1 MPEGGF
7 IPLRTSD
14 EDRLRAVYKL
24 QSLGRFLIRD
34 ASTRTVAR
42 AIKNWFGH
50 ADTRGSDSEV
60 IHQFLASSEVAAQK
74 TVRPYVVGTAMREA
88 IQKCAD
94 YRAIPSLYVN
104 QGDSNENVR

>member
-14 EDRLRAVYKL
+14 EDRLRAVNKL
-24 QSLGRFLIRD
+24 QAMGRFLIRD

-50 ADTRGSDSEV
+50 ADTRGSDAEV
-60 IHQFLASSEVAAQK
+60 IHWFLASSEVAAQK
-74 TVRPYVVGTAMREA
+74 TVRPYVESRAMREQRERA
-88 IQKCAD
+88 HACHSEHRNPYAD
-94 YRAIPSLYVN
+94 
-104 QGDSNENVR
+104 

>member
-1 MPEGGF
+1 MDGGF

-24 QSLGRFLIRD
+24 QSLGRFLTRD

-42 AIKNWFGH
+42 AIKNWLGH

-60 IHQFLASSEVAAQK
+60 IHRFLASSEVTAQK
-74 TVRPYVVGTAMREA
+74 TMRPYVESRAMREQRERA
-88 IQKCAD
+88 HAWHSEQK
-94 YRAIPSLYVN
+94 SLYPY
-104 QGDSNENVR
+104 

>member
-14 EDRLRAVYKL
+14 EDRLRAVNKL
-24 QSLGRFLIRD
+24 QAMGRFLIRD

-60 IHQFLASSEVAAQK
+60 IHWFLASSEVSAQK
-74 TVRPYVVGTAMREA
+74 HIRPYVESRAMRE
-88 IQKCAD
+88 QRE
-94 YRAIPSLYVN
+94 RAHAWHREHRNPYA
-104 QGDSNENVR
+104 G

>member
-24 QSLGRFLIRD
+24 QSLGRFLTRD

-60 IHQFLASSEVAAQK
+60 IHRFLASSEVATQK
-74 TVRPYVVGTAMREA
+74 PIRPYVESRAMRE
-88 IQKCAD
+88 QRE
-94 YRAIPSLYVN
+94 RAHAWHREHRNPYA
-104 QGDSNENVR
+104 G

>member
-14 EDRLRAVYKL
+14 EDRLRAVNKL
-24 QSLGRFLIRD
+24 QAMGRFLIRD

-60 IHQFLASSEVAAQK
+60 IHRFLASSEVAAQK
-74 TVRPYVVGTAMREA
+74 TMRPYVESRAMREQRERA
-88 IQKCAD
+88 HAWHSEQK
-94 YRAIPSLYVN
+94 SLYPY
-104 QGDSNENVR
+104 

>member
-74 TVRPYVVGTAMREA
+74 TVRPYVESRAMRE
-88 IQKCAD
+88 QRE
-94 YRAIPSLYVN
+94 RAEAWHREHRNPYV
-104 QGDSNENVR
+104 G